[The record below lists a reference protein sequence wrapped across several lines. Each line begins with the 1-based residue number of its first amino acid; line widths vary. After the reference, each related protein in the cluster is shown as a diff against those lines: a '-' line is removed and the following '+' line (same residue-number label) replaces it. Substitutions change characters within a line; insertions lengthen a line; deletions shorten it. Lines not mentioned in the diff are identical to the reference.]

1 MKGRILLLVSGLL
14 IAAATP
20 RESRARTVEDRAREI
35 LQLERDRRDASDA
48 KIRAADT
55 RRIERLERSAREA
68 AGAELRSDLGEPHES
83 VREGH
88 GPDFRVIDGREVR
101 RTEARTDG
109 GDRDRVHDRDG
120 DDDRRGLRDRS
131 NDDDHDRDEGS
142 DDDGRDGSNG
152 GSCGDDGSG
161 GGDHSGEN

>member
-14 IAAATP
+14 IAVATP
-20 RESRARTVEDRAREI
+20 RVGAARTVEDRAREI
-35 LQLERDRRDASDA
+35 LLLERDRRDAADA
-48 KIRAADT
+48 RVRAADT
-55 RRIERLERSAREA
+55 RRIERLERSARDA

-83 VREGH
+83 IRDGR

-101 RTEARTDG
+101 RTEARTDR
-109 GDRDRVHDRDG
+109 GDRDRMHDRDG

-131 NDDDHDRDEGS
+131 NDDDRDRGEGS
-142 DDDGRDGSNG
+142 DDDRDGSNG